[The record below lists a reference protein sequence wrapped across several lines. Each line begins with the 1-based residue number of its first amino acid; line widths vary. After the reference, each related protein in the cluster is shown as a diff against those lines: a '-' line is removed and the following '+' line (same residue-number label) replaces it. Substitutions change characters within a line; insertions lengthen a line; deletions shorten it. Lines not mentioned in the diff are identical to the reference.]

1 MSWIVFYKL
10 KMTNPLNCRVYT
22 KLILTSLSIHHF
34 LFSYITS
41 KFNWKIFLGD
51 KQTLIVNIWVDSRCW
66 RVQPTSASADVRR
79 DTKITE
85 ISHLPLYG
93 YSCDF
98 LPLDGS
104 VVCGIILYIF
114 GGDVYKLNMRL
125 LMAQLSINTQLAL
138 TVVFSACTQS
148 HMLRYC
154 CA

>member
-22 KLILTSLSIHHF
+22 KLILTSLSIQNSTGRF
-34 LFSYITS
+34 
-41 KFNWKIFLGD
+41 FLGD
-51 KQTLIVNIWVDSRCW
+51 KRTLIVNIWVDSRCW

-138 TVVFSACTQS
+138 MVVFSACTQS
-148 HMLRYC
+148 HMMRYC